1 MTPIADMIEAMLE
14 QGAPLAAILVAVRS
28 FEMSLATVGRHADDK
43 AASRRERDRAWRRN
57 FRAKQRLTNGEAK
70 ANDVASSVV
79 MSSTTPNDS
88 DDKRCDLS
96 SSTELVL
103 EERGSRE
110 VRSTASVVEGRKAK
124 VSRGTRLDRNSQ
136 IAPED
141 HQFALDHGLTAQR
154 IAQAWAEFIDYWI
167 GIPGQRGTKLDWSAT
182 WRNRVRAISGKS
194 GAQNGFGGPR
204 PLQDDEK
211 SISRAALR
219 LAEKAERGEF
229 TFGPRPSLLPEDDAR
244 PVQLLSKG

>member
-1 MTPIADMIEAMLE
+1 MTPIADMIEAMME
-14 QGAPLAAILVAVRS
+14 QGAPLAAILVAVRT
-28 FEMSLATVGRHADDK
+28 FEASRHTERHASRSPGAVRSARYRENLKKRNAMAGAND
-43 AASRRERDRAWRRN
+43 AANAVVSERDATRDGVT
-57 FRAKQRLTNGEAK
+57 Q
-70 ANDVASSVV
+70 
-79 MSSTTPNDS
+79 
-88 DDKRCDLS
+88 RCDLSS

-110 VRSTASVVEGRKAK
+110 VRATASVVEGRKAK

-136 IAPED
+136 ITPDD
-141 HQFALDHGLTAQR
+141 HQFALNHGLTAQR
-154 IAQAWAEFIDYWI
+154 VAQAWAEFIDYWI
-167 GIPGQRGTKLDWSAT
+167 GVPGQRGTKLDWSAT